1 MNEGIVLRSVNERE
15 VTCGFFV
22 SILSVSLSNCAE
34 LRNCLR
40 TSTFCAAL

>member
-1 MNEGIVLRSVNERE
+1 MNERIILRSVNERE
-15 VTCGFFV
+15 VTCGIFV
-22 SILSVSLSNCAE
+22 SILSVNLSNRTE